1 MKNTNQTIL
10 IGKRQNLSNK
20 DVKKVKQL
28 DELTTHG
35 LKTIVKL
42 GEIKNYSDMTR
53 EELIY
58 TF

>member
-1 MKNTNQTIL
+1 M
-10 IGKRQNLSNK
+10 
-20 DVKKVKQL
+20 VKQL